1 MRSLRLKTPTWKI
14 PALRPTLL
22 GIGFALLVG
31 GLAPRP
37 AHGADESIW
46 AGLIYATNEESPTR
60 PPQPL
65 APVARKLRK
74 IFGYNQFT
82 LLGEQRRPL
91 RTAENEEWLI
101 AGKPF
106 ALSVQTKEVRPLD
119 SARSNHRD
127 RGAERGNTRPA
138 SSNPTP
144 PRTAPNFGAIPNT
157 APQLSPPP
165 APLMSYRLKLML
177 YQGDKYIV
185 QTDVEL
191 DRSSP
196 VFIRGPLF
204 GKGQLIL
211 MLQVN

>member
-1 MRSLRLKTPTWKI
+1 MRRRLRI
-14 PALRPTLL
+14 LRAPQILLL
-22 GIGFALLVG
+22 GVGVALLPMV
-31 GLAPRP
+31 LSPSSAR
-37 AHGADESIW
+37 GADESIW
-46 AGLIYATNEESPTR
+46 AGLIYATNEESPSR
-60 PPQPL
+60 PPRSL

-82 LLGEQRRPL
+82 LLGEQQRPL
-91 RTAENEEWLI
+91 RAAAESEAWLI

-106 ALSVQTKEVRPLD
+106 ALSVQTKEVRSLS
-119 SARSNHRD
+119 SARS
-127 RGAERGNTRPA
+127 GNSEGSTTPA
-138 SSNPTP
+138 PP
-144 PRTAPNFGAIPNT
+144 APRTAPGFGAMPNS
-157 APQLSPPP
+157 APYLAP
-165 APLMSYRLKLML
+165 APLMSYRLKLVL

-185 QTDVEL
+185 QTDVDL